1 MGAAS
6 QARPMADGFARRNV
20 RSLTAVLSLVSIALV
35 VAAVRGAV
43 PATVLPHAPSW
54 FVDAIPTLNASISAI
69 AIGTILLGW
78 RAIRRGEVEK
88 HRAAMVTTT
97 ALFAAFLALYLY
109 RIVVHGT
116 TEFPGDGAVYT
127 FVYLPILVVHMG
139 LAMVAI
145 PLVYYA
151 LLLAGT
157 RPVADIYDTN
167 HARVGRVAAAAW
179 LVSFALGIVVYLM
192 LYVLF

>member
-1 MGAAS
+1 MG
-6 QARPMADGFARRNV
+6 RPSEVRSMQEGFARRHV
-20 RSLTAVLSLVSIALV
+20 PSLTAVLSVVSIALV
-35 VAAVRGAV
+35 VAAVRGVV
-43 PATVLPHAPSW
+43 PSGALPHGPQW
-54 FVDAIPTLNASISAI
+54 FLDAIPTVNALISAT
-69 AIGTILLGW
+69 AIGTIVAGV
-78 RAIRRGEVEK
+78 RKIREGDVDA
-88 HRAAMVTTT
+88 HRKAMVTTT
-97 ALFAAFLALYLY
+97 LLFFTFLALYLY
-109 RIVVHGT
+109 RLVVHGT
-116 TEFPGDGAVYT
+116 TAFPGDGVVYT